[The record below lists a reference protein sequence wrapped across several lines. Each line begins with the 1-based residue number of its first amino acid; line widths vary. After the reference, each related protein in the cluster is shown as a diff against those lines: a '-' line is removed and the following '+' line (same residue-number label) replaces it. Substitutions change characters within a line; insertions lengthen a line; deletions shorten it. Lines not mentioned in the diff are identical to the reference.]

1 VKKLLVLLV
10 ALALASLSVTACGGD
25 DDDDGGEEAATTEQT
40 TETAA
45 GGGGGGDGGGGATT
59 LQLSADPG
67 GELAYDTSS
76 LDASAGEVT
85 IEFDNPASLSH
96 DVCIESPDGE
106 EVGCSDL
113 ISEDSTELTEELQPG
128 DYTFYCSVAGHREA
142 GMEGTLTVQ

>member
-1 VKKLLVLLV
+1 MKKLLVLLAV
-10 ALALASLSVTACGGD
+10 LALASFSLAACGGD
-25 DDDDGGEEAATTEQT
+25 DDDDGGDEAATTEQT

-45 GGGGGGDGGGGATT
+45 GGGGGGGEATT

-67 GELAYDTSS
+67 GELAYDTST

-96 DVCIESPDGE
+96 DVCLESPDGE

-113 ISEDSTELTEELQPG
+113 ITEDSTELTEELQPG
-128 DYTFYCSVAGHREA
+128 DYTFYCSVAGHRDA

>member
-1 VKKLLVLLV
+1 MKKLLVLLAV
-10 ALALASLSVTACGGD
+10 LALASFSLAACGGD
-25 DDDDGGEEAATTEQT
+25 DDDDGGDEAATTEQT

-45 GGGGGGDGGGGATT
+45 GGGGGGGEATT

-67 GELAYDTSS
+67 GELAYDTST

-96 DVCIESPDGE
+96 DVCLESPDGE